1 MIMKKIGIL
10 GSTGSI
16 GRQTLDVAR
25 ANPEAFCIM
34 GLSGNH
40 NIDLLEAQIKE
51 FQPQIAAVMDSGKAL
66 ELSKRLGKCSTEV
79 LTGMEGLIAIAT
91 LGEIE
96 LLVTAV
102 VGMVGLLPTIKA
114 IQSKKDI
121 ALANKETLVT
131 AGEIVMEEARRNQVK
146 IIPVDSEHSAIFQ
159 CLKGYNVKEVSR
171 IILTAS
177 GGPFRGLQRNQ
188 LEKVTLEEALK
199 HPKWNMGKKISV
211 DSATLMNKGLEVI
224 EAKWLFGLEQD
235 QIEVVVHP
243 QSIIHSMV
251 EFIDSSILAQLGCP
265 DMRVPIQFALTYPN
279 RVENQ
284 LQRLNFSELKELTF
298 EKPDMENFP
307 CLGLA
312 IQAMKQGGSYPT
324 VLNAANEVLVDQFL
338 QRKIGFMDISSQIE
352 YVLENNPYNKIE
364 DIHGI
369 IAIDQW
375 TRDFVNNRISS

>member
-1 MIMKKIGIL
+1 MKKISIL

-16 GRQTLDVAR
+16 GIQTLDVVRNNREDFYIA
-25 ANPEAFCIM
+25 
-34 GLSGNH
+34 GLSGNQ
-40 NIDLLEAQIKE
+40 NIDLLEEQIKE
-51 FQPQIAAVMDSGKAL
+51 FQPRAVAVMDKEKAF
-66 ELSKRLGKCSTEV
+66 ELSRRLGKSSTEV
-79 LTGMEGLIAIAT
+79 LSGIEGLIAIAT
-91 LGEIE
+91 MEEID
-96 LLVTAV
+96 LVVTAV

-114 IQSKKDI
+114 IQSKKNI

-131 AGEIVMEEARRNQVK
+131 AGEIVMEEARKSQVK

-159 CLKGYNVKEVSR
+159 CLKGYNLKEVDR

-177 GGPFRGLQRNQ
+177 GGPFRGLLREQ
-188 LEKVTLEEALK
+188 LEEVTLEDALR
-199 HPKWNMGKKISV
+199 HPKWNMGKKISI

-224 EAKWLFGLEQD
+224 EAKWLFNLSLD

-284 LQRLNFSELKELTF
+284 LKRLNFSELRELTF

-307 CLGLA
+307 CLKLA
-312 IQAMKQGGSYPT
+312 IEAMGQGGSYPT
-324 VLNAANEVLVDQFL
+324 VLNAANEVLVEQFL
-338 QRKIGFMDISSQIE
+338 QRKIGFMDIPNQIE
-352 YVLENNPYNKIE
+352 IALENNPYNKVQ
-364 DIHGI
+364 DIDEI

-375 TRDFVNNRISS
+375 TRDFVNNRLS

>member
-1 MIMKKIGIL
+1 MMKKISIL

-16 GRQTLDVAR
+16 GRQTLDVVR
-25 ANPEAFCIM
+25 ANREAFCIM

-51 FQPQIAAVMDSGKAL
+51 FQPKIAAVMDHEKAL

-79 LTGMEGLIAIAT
+79 LAGMEGLIAIAT
-91 LGEIE
+91 MEEIE
-96 LLVTAV
+96 LLMTAV

-114 IQSKKDI
+114 IQSKKNI

-159 CLKGYNVKEVSR
+159 CLKGYNLKEVNR

-177 GGPFRGLQRNQ
+177 GGPFRGFQRNQ
-188 LEKVTLEEALK
+188 LEKVTLEETLK

-224 EAKWLFGLEQD
+224 EAKWLFDLEQH

-284 LQRLNFSELKELTF
+284 LQRLNFSELRELTF
-298 EKPDMENFP
+298 EKPDMENFT
-307 CLGLA
+307 CLKLA
-312 IQAMKQGGSYPT
+312 IEAMNQGGSYPT
-324 VLNAANEVLVDQFL
+324 VLNAANEVLVDRFL
-338 QRKIGFMDISSQIE
+338 QRKIGFMDIPNEIE
-352 YVLENNPYNKIE
+352 SVLENNPFKKVE
-364 DIHGI
+364 DINEI
-369 IAIDQW
+369 IVIDQW

>member
-1 MIMKKIGIL
+1 MKKISIL

-16 GRQTLDVAR
+16 GRQTLDVVR
-25 ANPEAFCIM
+25 ANREAFCIM

-51 FQPQIAAVMDSGKAL
+51 FQPKIAAVMDHEKAL

-79 LTGMEGLIAIAT
+79 LAGMEGLIAIAT
-91 LGEIE
+91 MEEIE
-96 LLVTAV
+96 LLMTAV

-114 IQSKKDI
+114 IQSKKNI

-159 CLKGYNVKEVSR
+159 CLKGYNLKEVNR

-177 GGPFRGLQRNQ
+177 GGPFRGFQRNQ
-188 LEKVTLEEALK
+188 LEKVTLEETLK

-224 EAKWLFGLEQD
+224 EAKWLFDLEQH

-284 LQRLNFSELKELTF
+284 LQRLNFSELRELTF
-298 EKPDMENFP
+298 EKPDMENFT
-307 CLGLA
+307 CLKLA
-312 IQAMKQGGSYPT
+312 IEAMNQGGSYPT
-324 VLNAANEVLVDQFL
+324 VLNAANEVLVDRFL
-338 QRKIGFMDISSQIE
+338 QRKIGFMDIPNEIE
-352 YVLENNPYNKIE
+352 SVLENNPFKKVE
-364 DIHGI
+364 DINEI
-369 IAIDQW
+369 IVIDQW